1 MRPGARPSFDGR
13 PELRPVGGGD
23 AEADRGAGGTEGVAR
38 GEDHRDLGG
47 LALLTDLIFE
57 GIGQVAL
64 HPPSLARL
72 PTFSDA
78 REAGDRPQA
87 QGRGEELVAP
97 DGVCPTCAAG
107 VDVRERSGRCSIP
120 SQVRPTCVCWRNQRA
135 GGRAFCASF
144 TESYPSFHPAAVTGR
159 SPTAPFARARSGGH
173 AVQVRPCAPSRIVQH
188 SLFAPA
194 RARAVRRRVLD
205 GLSRGDREPRR
216 RGRSQH
222 PRHIR

>member
-13 PELRPVGGGD
+13 PELRPVGCGD
-23 AEADRGAGGTEGVAR
+23 AEADRGAGGTEGLAR

-120 SQVRPTCVCWRNQRA
+120 SQVRPTCVCWRKQRV

-144 TESYPSFHPAAVTGR
+144 TESYPSFHPGSGHR
-159 SPTAPFARARSGGH
+159 PFPDGT
-173 AVQVRPCAPSRIVQH
+173 
-188 SLFAPA
+188 F
-194 RARAVRRRVLD
+194 RARALGRACCSSKAVRSKPNRPAQSLRPGSCARCSAPSSRRAQ
-205 GLSRGDREPRR
+205 SR
-216 RGRSQH
+216 RS
-222 PRHIR
+222 

>member
-13 PELRPVGGGD
+13 PELRPVGCGD
-23 AEADRGAGGTEGVAR
+23 AEADRGAGGTEGLAR

-57 GIGQVAL
+57 GIGQIAL

-78 REAGDRPQA
+78 REAGDRHKA

-120 SQVRPTCVCWRNQRA
+120 SQVRPTCVCWRKQRV
-135 GGRAFCASF
+135 GGRAFARAS
-144 TESYPSFHPAAVTGR
+144 PSLTRASTPAAVTDR
-159 SPTAPFARARSGGH
+159 PRPYLSRARSGGH

-188 SLFAPA
+188 SLFRPSESAALQVGQCSEPA
-194 RARAVRRRVLD
+194 D
-205 GLSRGDREPRR
+205 CPTGES
-216 RGRSQH
+216 
-222 PRHIR
+222 